1 MVEGSCPSSPIIMQ
15 IGWRYS
21 TATPR
26 MALMES
32 RKPVYWMSDSARL
45 SQYERP
51 EAMPM
56 HSSSLHTRMS
66 LNAGS
71 REMGRSRP
79 PLVTISGT
87 ERMNSTPLALIAAM
101 MDEPLSSIVSSPAVS
116 KSASMR
122 DLQGRCGETSA
133 PVPKRKSQTPATGL
147 PSVASTAACG
157 RVAMPASLI
166 RMSTPC
172 RFAAML
178 VFAVVGSAIGPTSA
192 ADWPTRPLRIIAP
205 STPGGA
211 ADMFGRLVCD
221 HFSEAFPALLRGE
234 PGGRRRLDRDGSRG
248 ASSARRLHAGNVEHR
263 LQRDCAGGQPQ
274 SRL

>member
-1 MVEGSCPSSPIIMQ
+1 MQ

-21 TATPR
+21 TAMPR

-32 RKPVYWMSDSARL
+32 RKPAYWMSVNARL

-101 MDEPLSSIVSSPAVS
+101 IDEPLSSIVSSPAVS

-122 DLQGRCGETSA
+122 DLHTNAAKHRRRYLSGNRKPPQRAYLRRIGRLRA
-133 PVPKRKSQTPATGL
+133 RRNA
-147 PSVASTAACG
+147 
-157 RVAMPASLI
+157 
-166 RMSTPC
+166 
-172 RFAAML
+172 
-178 VFAVVGSAIGPTSA
+178 
-192 ADWPTRPLRIIAP
+192 RIIDP
-205 STPGGA
+205 
-211 ADMFGRLVCD
+211 
-221 HFSEAFPALLRGE
+221 H
-234 PGGRRRLDRDGSRG
+234 
-248 ASSARRLHAGNVEHR
+248 EHTI
-263 LQRDCAGGQPQ
+263 
-274 SRL
+274 S

>member
-1 MVEGSCPSSPIIMQ
+1 MQ

-21 TATPR
+21 TAMPR

-32 RKPVYWMSDSARL
+32 RKPVYWMSVNARL

-101 MDEPLSSIVSSPAVS
+101 MDEPLSSIVSSPASS

-122 DLQGRCGETSA
+122 DLQRR
-133 PVPKRKSQTPATGL
+133 VPKRKSQTPATGL
-147 PSVASTAACG
+147 PPSH
-157 RVAMPASLI
+157 
-166 RMSTPC
+166 
-172 RFAAML
+172 
-178 VFAVVGSAIGPTSA
+178 
-192 ADWPTRPLRIIAP
+192 RPPLA
-205 STPGGA
+205 
-211 ADMFGRLVCD
+211 
-221 HFSEAFPALLRGE
+221 
-234 PGGRRRLDRDGSRG
+234 G
-248 ASSARRLHAGNVEHR
+248 AS
-263 LQRDCAGGQPQ
+263 QRPHH
-274 SRL
+274 